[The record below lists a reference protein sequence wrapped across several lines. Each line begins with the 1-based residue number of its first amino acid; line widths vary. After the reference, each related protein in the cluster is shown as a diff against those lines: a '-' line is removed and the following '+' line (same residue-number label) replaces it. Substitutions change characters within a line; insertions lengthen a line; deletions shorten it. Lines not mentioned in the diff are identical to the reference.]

1 MRSRNE
7 SPGTKVVPFR
17 GEMYQETS
25 TAEVTPPQQSNTSF
39 LIFFC
44 LCMVGMGVALGA
56 TLTYNSPEQVQIR
69 DMQHQLQQ
77 LNQVKKQLCN
87 GG

>member
-1 MRSRNE
+1 MRDQ

-25 TAEVTPPQQSNTSF
+25 TAPATLPQQSNTSF
-39 LIFFC
+39 LVFWC

-56 TLTYNSPEQVQIR
+56 TLTYNSPEQIQLR
-69 DMQHQLQQ
+69 DMQQQLQQ
-77 LNQVKKQLCN
+77 FSQVKKQLCN